1 VGAGR
6 SAEVRHKVRRLS
18 KLQLGIQYSSM
29 VVFAVSAA
37 TAVTNRPIFRRASFR
52 RRLGWN
58 RSNMTK
64 LLTGSRP
71 DDPDELFIWQWT
83 LQLCFAIVSVVL
95 CVVALTFG
103 VS

>member
-1 VGAGR
+1 MARAQRTEIPDAVGLAMIGF
-6 SAEVRHKVRRLS
+6 SFGWTGVANWKLVR
-18 KLQLGIQYSSM
+18 GG
-29 VVFAVSAA
+29 
-37 TAVTNRPIFRRASFR
+37 

-83 LQLCFAIVSVVL
+83 LQLCCAISSVVL